1 MSQLTKDQS
10 AVRDMTRDFVR
21 REIAPHA
28 AEWDRTSTV
37 PLDTVRRAGA
47 LGLFGIAVPAE
58 WGGGGVDFT
67 AQAAATEE
75 LASGDAGVCN
85 MISATSSFALLVHD
99 FGTPAQKERFLRPVA
114 SGHAIACLML
124 TEPQA
129 GSDAAN
135 QRTRAVRRG
144 DRYVLNGTKS
154 FVTGGRSADVAMV
167 LAVTEPDAGR
177 RGISAFLLRTDHP
190 GYKVLRVEDKLGHR
204 SNDTCQV
211 VLEDVDVPADD
222 TLGAP
227 GQGLKVALS
236 GMDSGRVVVAAQS
249 VGVARAA
256 LDAALAYAR
265 ERETFGKTLLEHQA
279 IAFMLAEMAT
289 EIEVARQMYLH
300 AAGLKDAR
308 IHAIKEASMAKLFAA
323 AMCERV
329 CSAAIQVHGGYGF
342 VKDYPVEKYYRD
354 ARVFQIYEGT
364 NEVQKILIARE
375 LAAGR

>member
-1 MSQLTKDQS
+1 MTQPTKDQC
-10 AVRDMTRDFVR
+10 AIRDLTRDFVR
-21 REIAPHA
+21 REIAPLA
-28 AEWDRTSTV
+28 AEWDRTATV
-37 PLDTVRRAGA
+37 PVATVRRAGE

-58 WGGGGVDFT
+58 WGGAGADFT
-67 AQAAATEE
+67 AYALATEE
-75 LASGDAGVCN
+75 LAYADAGVCN
-85 MISATSSFALLVHD
+85 MISATNSFALMVHE
-99 FGTPAQKERFLRPVA
+99 FGTPAQKERYLRPVA
-114 SGHAIACLML
+114 SGQAIACLML

-135 QRTRAVRRG
+135 QRTRAVQRG
-144 DRYVLNGTKS
+144 DRYVLQGTKS
-154 FVTGGRSADVAMV
+154 FITSGRSADVAMA
-167 LAVTEPDAGR
+167 LAVTDPAAAK
-177 RGISAFLLRTDHP
+177 RGISAFLLRTGHP
-190 GYKVLRVEDKLGHR
+190 GYRVLRVEDKLGHR

-211 VLEDVDVPADD
+211 LLDDVEVAADD
-222 TLGAP
+222 MLGQP
-227 GQGLKVALS
+227 GQGLKIALA
-236 GMDSGRVVVAAQS
+236 GMDSGRIVVAAQS

-265 ERETFGKTLLEHQA
+265 QRETFGKTLVEHQA

-289 EIEVARQMYLH
+289 DIEVARQMYLH

-308 IHAIKEASMAKLFAA
+308 VHAIKEASMAKLFAA

-329 CSAAIQVHGGYGF
+329 CSAAIQIHGGYGF